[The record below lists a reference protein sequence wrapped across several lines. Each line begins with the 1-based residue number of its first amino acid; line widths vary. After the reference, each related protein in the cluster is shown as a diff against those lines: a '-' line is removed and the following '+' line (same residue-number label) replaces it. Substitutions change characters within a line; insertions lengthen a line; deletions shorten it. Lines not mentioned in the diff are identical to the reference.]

1 MNKITQD
8 TPIDNKEILEIT
20 VDQDELYRW
29 MLAAHALDITLNEFA
44 ERALVAFIKE
54 HGVEL

>member
-1 MNKITQD
+1 M
-8 TPIDNKEILEIT
+8 IDNQETVEIR
-20 VDQDELYRW
+20 VDQEELFKW

-54 HGVEL
+54 HGVEQ